1 MIASHTVPDQPP
13 ALEPLVQELA
23 AYVRQA
29 ATAATPAHDVERG
42 IWTRILAVGR
52 QALELFF
59 RLQGTGDIGETVTL
73 PGGQTARRLP
83 DTHARAYRSVFGDFT
98 LRRTA
103 YGTRAG
109 QKIAF
114 VPLDARL
121 QLPASDYSYL
131 LQQWDQALG
140 CESAFARVG
149 VTLFD
154 VLGLKQST
162 DSLERM
168 NRQMAEAVHSF
179 RLTRPVPA
187 PADEGEVVVAQA
199 DGKGVVMRRPA
210 DEPKI
215 HGHRTKGQKANR
227 KRMAAVGAI
236 YSVGRVVRTPADVV
250 AALFRDPAADRPTP
264 AVARPRPV
272 GKHVW
277 ASLTYEQD
285 GVVVPGA
292 DLVFAW
298 LAGELGRRNPGSRRE
313 VVYLM
318 DGQEALWE
326 ARRAY
331 LPGANAV
338 EVLDLLHVTPRL
350 WAAAHL
356 FHREGSAEA
365 VAFVRDRLDRVL
377 TGQVVSVVRGLKQMG
392 TRRRLGGAKRK
403 RLATICGY
411 LAKNAPRM
419 RYDEYLAKGYPIA
432 SGVIEGA
439 CRHYVKD
446 RLERAGMH
454 WTRAGAQAMLDVRSE
469 FLNGDWDAFQ
479 QFRIER
485 ETKRLYPHR
494 PILDRVTWTL
504 SA

>member
-1 MIASHTVPDQPP
+1 MIPHPSTPDQPP
-13 ALEPLVQELA
+13 ALEPLVAELA
-23 AYVRQA
+23 GYVRQA
-29 ATAATPAHDVERG
+29 ATAGTPAHEVERG
-42 IWTRILAVGR
+42 IWVRVLAVGR
-52 QALELFF
+52 QALDLFF
-59 RLQGTGDIGETVTL
+59 RLQGTGDVGETVAL
-73 PGGQTARRLP
+73 PDGSTARRLP
-83 DTHARAYRSVFGDFT
+83 GTHPRAYRSVFGDFT
-98 LRRTA
+98 LGRTV
-103 YGTRAG
+103 YGTRVG
-109 QKIAF
+109 QRIAF

-121 QLPASDYSYL
+121 RLPAGDYSYL

-140 CESAFARVG
+140 CESSFARVG

-154 VLGLKQST
+154 VLGVKQST

-168 NRQMAEAVHSF
+168 NRQMAAAVHPF
-179 RLTRPVPA
+179 RLARPLPA
-187 PADEGEVVVAQA
+187 PADEGPVMVAQA

-210 DEPKI
+210 DEPAI
-215 HGHRTKGQKANR
+215 LGHRTKGQKANQ
-227 KRMAAVGAI
+227 KRMATVGAI

-250 AALFRDPAADRPTP
+250 ASLFRDPTTERPAA
-264 AVARPRPV
+264 AERPRPV

-277 ASLTYEQD
+277 ASLTVEGD
-285 GVVVPGA
+285 GIAVPGT

-298 LAGELGRRNPGSRRE
+298 LAGEMGRRNPGSRRE

-318 DGQEALWE
+318 DGQEALWD

-350 WAAAHL
+350 WEAAHL

-365 VAFVRDRLDRVL
+365 VAFVRERLVRVL
-377 TGQVVSVVRGLKQMG
+377 TGQVPSVVRGLRQMG
-392 TRRRLGGAKRK
+392 TKRRLGGAKRK
-403 RLATICGY
+403 RLAAVCGY

-419 RYDEYLAKGYPIA
+419 RYDEYLAKGHPIA

-469 FLNGDWDAFQ
+469 FLNGDWEAFH
-479 QFRIER
+479 QFRIDR
-485 ETKRLYPHR
+485 ETERLYPHR
-494 PILDRVTWTL
+494 SLL
-504 SA
+504 SQVKWSLAA

>member
-1 MIASHTVPDQPP
+1 MIPQPSTPDQPP
-13 ALEPLVQELA
+13 ALDPLVAELA
-23 AYVRQA
+23 GFVRQA
-29 ATAATPAHDVERG
+29 ATAGTPAHEVERG
-42 IWTRILAVGR
+42 IWTRVLAVGR
-52 QALELFF
+52 QALDLFF
-59 RLQGTGDIGETVTL
+59 RLQGTGDVGETVAL
-73 PGGQTARRLP
+73 PDGQTARRLP
-83 DTHARAYRSVFGDFT
+83 GARPRTYRSVFGDFT

-109 QKIAF
+109 QRIAF

-168 NRQMAEAVHSF
+168 SRQMADAVHPF
-179 RLTRPVPA
+179 RLARPLPA
-187 PADEGEVVVAQA
+187 SADEGEVMVAQA

-215 HGHRTKGQKANR
+215 LGHRTKGQKANR
-227 KRMAAVGAI
+227 KRMAAVGAV

-250 AALFRDPAADRPTP
+250 ASLFRDPVAERPTAAD
-264 AVARPRPV
+264 RPRPV

-277 ASLTYEQD
+277 ASLTVERD
-285 GVVVPGA
+285 GIAVPGT

-298 LAGELGRRNPGSRRE
+298 LAGELGRRNPGGRRE

-318 DGQEALWE
+318 DGQEALWD

-356 FHREGSAEA
+356 FHREGSADA
-365 VAFVRDRLDRVL
+365 VAFVRDRLYRVL
-377 TGQVVSVVRGLKQMG
+377 AGQAASVVRGLRQMG

-419 RYDEYLAKGYPIA
+419 RYDEYLGKGYPIA

-469 FLNGDWDAFQ
+469 FLNGDWEAFQ
-479 QFRIER
+479 QFRIDR
-485 ETKRLYPHR
+485 ETERLYPQR
-494 PILDRVTWTL
+494 KLLDRVTWTL
-504 SA
+504 AA

>member
-1 MIASHTVPDQPP
+1 MIAPHTAPDQPP

-29 ATAATPAHDVERG
+29 ATAATPAHEVERG
-42 IWTRILAVGR
+42 IWTRVLAVGR
-52 QALELFF
+52 QALDLFF
-59 RLQGTGDIGETVTL
+59 RLQGTGDVGDTVAL
-73 PGGQTARRLP
+73 PDGSTARRLP
-83 DTHARAYRSVFGDFT
+83 GTHPRAYRSVFGDFT
-98 LRRTA
+98 LDRA
-103 YGTRAG
+103 VYGTRPG
-109 QKIAF
+109 QTIAF

-121 QLPASDYSYL
+121 RLPAGDYSYL

-154 VLGLKQST
+154 ILGVKQST

-168 NRQMAEAVHSF
+168 NRQMAAAVHPF
-179 RLTRPVPA
+179 RLSRPLPA
-187 PADEGEVVVAQA
+187 PADEGEVMVAQA

-210 DEPKI
+210 DGPAI
-215 HGHRTKGQKANR
+215 LGHRTKGQKANR

-250 AALFRDPAADRPTP
+250 ASLFRDPTTARPAAAD
-264 AVARPRPV
+264 RPRPV

-277 ASLTYEQD
+277 ASLTVERA
-285 GVVVPGA
+285 GVAVPGT

-298 LAGELGRRNPGSRRE
+298 LAGEMGRRNPGQRRE

-318 DGQEALWE
+318 DGQEALWD

-350 WAAAHL
+350 WEVAHL
-356 FHREGSAEA
+356 FHREGSADA

-377 TGQVVSVVRGLKQMG
+377 RGRVTAVVRGLRQMG
-392 TRRRLGGAKRK
+392 TKRRLGGARGK
-403 RLATICGY
+403 RLAVVCGY
-411 LAKNAPRM
+411 LAKNARRM

-469 FLNGDWDAFQ
+469 FLNGDWEAFH
-479 QFRIER
+479 QFRIDR
-485 ETKRLYPHR
+485 ETERLYPHR
-494 PILDRVTWTL
+494 KLLDRVTWTL
-504 SA
+504 AA

>member
-1 MIASHTVPDQPP
+1 MIAQPTSPDQTP
-13 ALEPLVQELA
+13 ALDPLVQELA

-29 ATAATPAHDVERG
+29 ALDATPAHDAERG
-42 IWTRILAVGR
+42 IWTRILALGR

-59 RLQGTGDIGETVTL
+59 QLNGTGDLGQTITL
-73 PGGQTARRLP
+73 PDAQTLQRLP

-98 LRRTA
+98 LRRTV
-103 YGTRAG
+103 YGTRVG
-109 QKIAF
+109 QKIEL

-121 QLPASDYSYL
+121 QLPGSDYSYL

-154 VLGLKQST
+154 ILGLKQST

-168 NRQMAEAVHSF
+168 NRQMAEAIHSF
-179 RLTRPVPA
+179 RIARPVPSA
-187 PADEGEVVVAQA
+187 AEEGEVMVVQA

-215 HGHRTKGQKANR
+215 HAHRTKGQKANQ
-227 KRMAAVGAI
+227 KRMAAVGTI

-250 AALFRDPAADRPTP
+250 ASLFRDPVTDRPVLTST
-264 AVARPRPV
+264 RPRPV

-277 ASLTYEQD
+277 ASLTYEED
-285 GVVVPGA
+285 GIIVPGT

-298 LAGELGRRNPGSRRE
+298 LSGELRRRNPDSQRE

-331 LPGANAV
+331 LPGTNAV

-350 WAAAHL
+350 WAAAHV
-356 FHREGSAEA
+356 FYREGSAAA
-365 VAFVRDRLDRVL
+365 VAFVRERLDRVL
-377 TGQVVSVVRGLKQMG
+377 RGQVLRVVRGLRRMG
-392 TRRRLGGAKRK
+392 TQRRLGGAKRK
-403 RLATICGY
+403 RLRTICGY
-411 LAKNAPRM
+411 LSKNAERM
-419 RYDEYLAKGYPIA
+419 RYGEYLSKGYPIA

-454 WTRAGAQAMLDVRSE
+454 WTREGAQAMLDVRSE
-469 FLNGDWDAFQ
+469 FLNGDWEAFQ
-479 QFRIER
+479 RFRIER
-485 ETKRLYPHR
+485 ETKRLYPQR
-494 PILDRVTWTL
+494 PVLDQITWTL
-504 SA
+504 AV

>member
-1 MIASHTVPDQPP
+1 MIPHPAAPDQPP
-13 ALEPLVQELA
+13 ALDPLVAELA

-29 ATAATPAHDVERG
+29 AAAGTPAHEAEHG

-52 QALELFF
+52 QALGLFF
-59 RLQGTGDIGETVTL
+59 HLQGTGDVGEAVAL
-73 PGGQTARRLP
+73 PDGQIARRLP
-83 DTHARAYRSVFGDFT
+83 EAHPRAYRSVFGDFT
-98 LRRTA
+98 LDRA
-103 YGTRAG
+103 VYGTRAG

-121 QLPASDYSYL
+121 RLPASDYSYL

-140 CESAFARVG
+140 CEASFARVG
-149 VTLFD
+149 TTLSD
-154 VLGLKQST
+154 VLGLTQST

-168 NRQMAEAVHSF
+168 NRRMAAAVHAF
-179 RLTRPVPA
+179 RVSRPLPA
-187 PADEGEVVVAQA
+187 PADEGEVMVAQA

-210 DEPKI
+210 DEPAI
-215 HGHRTKGQKANR
+215 LGHRTKGQKANR

-236 YSVGRVVRTPADVV
+236 YSVGRAVRSPADVV
-250 AALFRDPAADRPTP
+250 ASLFRDPAADRPT
-264 AVARPRPV
+264 AAARPRPV

-277 ASLTYEQD
+277 ASLTVERD
-285 GVVVPGA
+285 GVAVPGT

-298 LAGELGRRNPGSRRE
+298 LASELGRRNPGQRRE

-318 DGQEALWE
+318 DGQEALWD

-338 EVLDLLHVTPRL
+338 EILDLLHVTPRL

-356 FHREGSAEA
+356 FHREGSPDA
-365 VAFVRDRLDRVL
+365 VAFVRDRLERVL
-377 TGQVVSVVRGLKQMG
+377 SGQVASVVRGLRRMA

-403 RLATICGY
+403 RLGTVCGY

-419 RYDEYLAKGYPIA
+419 RYDEYLGKGYPIA

-469 FLNGDWDAFQ
+469 FLNGDWEAFQ
-479 QFRIER
+479 RFRIDR
-485 ETKRLYPHR
+485 ETERLYPHR
-494 PILDRVTWTL
+494 ALLGSVEWPL
-504 SA
+504 AG

>member
-1 MIASHTVPDQPP
+1 MIPHDPATGHPP
-13 ALEPLVQELA
+13 ALDTLVAELA
-23 AYVRQA
+23 THVRQA
-29 ATAATPAHDVERG
+29 AAAGTPAHEAEHA
-42 IWTRILAVGR
+42 IWTRVLAVGR
-52 QALELFF
+52 QALGLFF
-59 RLQGTGDIGETVTL
+59 RLQGTGDVGEAIEL
-73 PGGQTARRLP
+73 PDGSTARRLP
-83 DTHARAYRSVFGDFT
+83 GTHARAYRSVFGDFT
-98 LRRTA
+98 LDRVA

-109 QKIAF
+109 QRIAF

-149 VTLFD
+149 ATLLD

-168 NRQMAEAVHSF
+168 NRQMAAAVHPF
-179 RLTRPVPA
+179 RVSRPLPA
-187 PADEGEVVVAQA
+187 PADEGEVMVAQA

-210 DEPKI
+210 DEPAI
-215 HGHRTKGQKANR
+215 LGHRAKGQKANR
-227 KRMAAVGAI
+227 KRMAVVGAI
-236 YSVGRVVRTPADVV
+236 YSVGRVHRTPAEVV
-250 AALFRDPAADRPTP
+250 ASLFRDPAADRP
-264 AVARPRPV
+264 AAAARPRPV

-277 ASLTYEQD
+277 ASLTVERD
-285 GVVVPGA
+285 GIAVPGT

-298 LAGELGRRNPGSRRE
+298 LASELSRRNPVGRRE

-318 DGQEALWE
+318 DGQEALWD

-356 FHREGSAEA
+356 FHREGSGEA
-365 VAFVRDRLDRVL
+365 VAFVRERLERVL
-377 TGQVVSVVRGLKQMG
+377 TGQVSSVVHGLRRMA
-392 TRRRLGGAKRK
+392 TTRRLGGAKRK
-403 RLATICGY
+403 RLATVCGY
-411 LAKNAPRM
+411 LVKNAPRM

-454 WTRAGAQAMLDVRSE
+454 WTRDGAQAMLDVRSE
-469 FLNGDWDAFQ
+469 FLNGDWEAFQ
-479 QFRIER
+479 RFRIER

-494 PILDRVTWTL
+494 PILGRITWTL
-504 SA
+504 AA

>member
-1 MIASHTVPDQPP
+1 MIPHHPTPDQPP
-13 ALEPLVQELA
+13 ALEPLVAELA
-23 AYVRQA
+23 GFVRQA
-29 ATAATPAHDVERG
+29 AAAGTPAHEVERG
-42 IWTRILAVGR
+42 IWTRVLAVGR
-52 QALELFF
+52 QTLDLFF
-59 RLQGTGDIGETVTL
+59 RLHGTGDVGETVTL
-73 PGGQTARRLP
+73 PDGQTARRLP
-83 DTHARAYRSVFGDFT
+83 GTHTRAYRSVFGDFT
-98 LRRTA
+98 LARA
-103 YGTRAG
+103 VYGSRAG
-109 QKIAF
+109 QTIAF

-121 QLPASDYSYL
+121 QLPDSDYSYL

-149 VTLFD
+149 ATLLD
-154 VLGLKQST
+154 VLGVKQST

-168 NRQMAEAVHSF
+168 NRQVAASVHPF
-179 RLTRPVPA
+179 RLARPLPA
-187 PADEGEVVVAQA
+187 AADEGEVMVAQA

-210 DEPKI
+210 DEPAI
-215 HGHRTKGQKANR
+215 LGHRTKGQKANR
-227 KRMAAVGAI
+227 KRMAAVGAV

-250 AALFRDPAADRPTP
+250 ASLFRDPAAERP
-264 AVARPRPV
+264 AGADRPRPV

-277 ASLTYEQD
+277 ASLTVERD
-285 GVVVPGA
+285 GIAVPGT

-318 DGQEALWE
+318 DGQEALWD

-350 WAAAHL
+350 WEAAHL
-356 FHREGSAEA
+356 FHREGSPDA
-365 VAFVRDRLDRVL
+365 VAFVRDRLTRVL
-377 TGQVVSVVRGLKQMG
+377 RGQVTAVARGFRRMG
-392 TRRRLGGAKRK
+392 AKRRLAGAKRK
-403 RLATICGY
+403 RLAAICGY
-411 LAKNAPRM
+411 LRKNAPRM

-469 FLNGDWDAFQ
+469 FLNGDWEAFH
-479 QFRIER
+479 QFRIDR
-485 ETKRLYPHR
+485 ETERLYPHR
-494 PILDRVTWTL
+494 SLL
-504 SA
+504 SQVQWALAV